1 MLVSAGMALAAHGYS
16 DVADDANTAPDITSL
31 EVVEATAG
39 VLTIRLTVGNFQSLP
54 ADSWVN
60 LWFDLDSD
68 QGTGD
73 AGDEALVRY
82 RSDGGVELY
91 AWDGAQL
98 VEGSTANVTA
108 SFAAGVLSVS
118 LPRAS
123 IAAAESF
130 GILAVSS
137 RAQSLGQDE
146 LIASDYAP
154 NAGRSAY
161 VVPGLKAFPDAVG
174 DHDAAPD
181 VTSVRVSDAKSGW
194 ITFAI
199 TTPNYTTLPSESAIV
214 LTVDADSNPETGEGG
229 AELNLTLLG
238 GEVALD
244 RWNGRR
250 WVPDTPPTRVRA
262 RNSKHVVAIDLHVS
276 ELGNARR
283 FGFSLLSVDLNT
295 AVEGAVAADV
305 APNDFSVL
313 GVRPRESPGAHP
325 RRHRPRCEAEPPSS
339 RTAVHGQ
346 PAGHEI
352 RHRPIDHQRS
362 RDLPC
367 SRCRREACRRPGASR
382 EGRRSARSSCPAR
395 RRARCCAG
403 RSASAAAARS
413 SRETSRTSFA
423 SAEAARRSRA
433 TSVIPSMS
441 IPLSPSAA
449 ALTESRARSEQN

>member
-1 MLVSAGMALAAHGYS
+1 VGGVALAMFVSAGMALAAHGYS
-16 DVADDANTAPDITSL
+16 DVAGDTNTAPDITSL
-31 EVVEATAG
+31 EVVEATTG
-39 VLTIRLTVGNFQSLP
+39 VLTIKLSVGNFQSLP
-54 ADSWVN
+54 DDSWVN

-82 RSDGGVELY
+82 RSDGGIELY

-118 LPRAS
+118 LPKAS

-130 GILAVSS
+130 GLLAVSS
-137 RAQSLGQDE
+137 RAQSIGQDE

-161 VVPGLKAFPDAVG
+161 VTPGLTAFPDAVG

-194 ITFAI
+194 ITFAV
-199 TTPNYTTLPSESAIV
+199 TTPNYATLPSESAIV

-229 AELNLTLLG
+229 AELTVTLVG

-250 WVPDTPPTRVRA
+250 WVPDTAPTRVRA

-276 ELGNARR
+276 ELGNAPR

-305 APNDFSVL
+305 APNDFSYWGYALANRPALVL
-313 GVRPRESPGAHP
+313 VATEPVSKPSHP
-325 RRHRPRCEAEPPSS
+325 RAGRPFTVSLPVTRSDS
-339 RTAVHGQ
+339 R
-346 PAGHEI
+346 
-352 RHRPIDHQRS
+352 RPITTGAVSCRVLAAGAKVQATGRVVGGAAQCAFVVPRAAKGKVLRGTISVRS
-362 RDLPC
+362 GGKVVARDF
-367 SRCRREACRRPGASR
+367 SYVVR
-382 EGRRSARSSCPAR
+382 
-395 RRARCCAG
+395 
-403 RSASAAAARS
+403 
-413 SRETSRTSFA
+413 
-423 SAEAARRSRA
+423 
-433 TSVIPSMS
+433 
-441 IPLSPSAA
+441 
-449 ALTESRARSEQN
+449 

>member
-1 MLVSAGMALAAHGYS
+1 VGGVALAMLVSAGMALAAHDYS

-31 EVVEATAG
+31 EVVEATTG
-39 VLTIRLTVGNFQSLP
+39 VLTIKLSVGNFQSLP

-68 QGTGD
+68 QETGD

-98 VEGSTANVTA
+98 VEGSTATVTA
-108 SFAAGVLSVS
+108 NFAAGVLSVS

-130 GILAVSS
+130 GLLAVSS

-161 VVPGLKAFPDAVG
+161 VVPGLTAFPDAVG

-199 TTPNYTTLPSESAIV
+199 TTPNYATLPSESAIV

-250 WVPDTPPTRVRA
+250 WVRDTPPTRVRA

-276 ELGNARR
+276 ELGNAPR

-305 APNDFSVL
+305 APNDFSYWGYALANRPALILVATDP
-313 GVRPRESPGAHP
+313 VAKPSRPR
-325 RRHRPRCEAEPPSS
+325 
-339 RTAVHGQ
+339 
-346 PAGHEI
+346 
-352 RHRPIDHQRS
+352 
-362 RDLPC
+362 
-367 SRCRREACRRPGASR
+367 
-382 EGRRSARSSCPAR
+382 
-395 RRARCCAG
+395 AG
-403 RSASAAAARS
+403 RPFTVSLPVTRSDTGRSITNGVVTCRVLAAGAKLPATGRVTGGSAQCAFVVPRAAKGKVLRGTISVRSGGKVVARDFS
-413 SRETSRTSFA
+413 YVVR
-423 SAEAARRSRA
+423 
-433 TSVIPSMS
+433 
-441 IPLSPSAA
+441 
-449 ALTESRARSEQN
+449 

>member
-1 MLVSAGMALAAHGYS
+1 VGGVVLAMLVPASVALSAHGYA

-39 VLTIRLTVGNFQSLP
+39 VLTIRLSVANFQLLP
-54 ADSWVN
+54 AESWVN

-68 QGTGD
+68 QATGD

-130 GILAVSS
+130 GLLAVSS

-161 VVPGLKAFPDAVG
+161 VVPGLKAFPDAIG

-199 TTPNYTTLPSESAIV
+199 TTPNYATLPSESAIV
-214 LTVDADSNPETGEGG
+214 LTVDSDSNPETGEGG
-229 AELNLTLLG
+229 AELTLTLLG
-238 GEVALD
+238 GEVVLD

-250 WVPDTPPTRVRA
+250 WVRDTPPMRARV

-305 APNDFSVL
+305 APNDFSYWGYALANRPALILVATDP
-313 GVRPRESPGAHP
+313 VAKPSRPR
-325 RRHRPRCEAEPPSS
+325 
-339 RTAVHGQ
+339 
-346 PAGHEI
+346 
-352 RHRPIDHQRS
+352 
-362 RDLPC
+362 
-367 SRCRREACRRPGASR
+367 
-382 EGRRSARSSCPAR
+382 
-395 RRARCCAG
+395 AG
-403 RSASAAAARS
+403 RPFTVSLPVTRSDTGRAITNGVVTCRVLAAGVKLPATGRVSGGSAQCAFTVPRAAKGKVLRGTISVRTGGKVVARDFS
-413 SRETSRTSFA
+413 YVVR
-423 SAEAARRSRA
+423 
-433 TSVIPSMS
+433 
-441 IPLSPSAA
+441 
-449 ALTESRARSEQN
+449 

>member
-1 MLVSAGMALAAHGYS
+1 MGGVVLAMLVSAGMALAAHGYS
-16 DVADDANTAPDITSL
+16 DVAGDANTAPDITSL
-31 EVVEATAG
+31 EVVEATTG
-39 VLTIRLTVGNFQSLP
+39 VLTIKLSVGNFQSLP
-54 ADSWVN
+54 DDSWVN

-82 RSDGGVELY
+82 RSDGGIELY

-118 LPRAS
+118 LPKAS

-130 GILAVSS
+130 GLLAVSS
-137 RAQSLGQDE
+137 RAQSIGQDE

-161 VVPGLKAFPDAVG
+161 VAPGLTAFPDAVG

-194 ITFAI
+194 ITFAV
-199 TTPNYTTLPSESAIV
+199 TTPNYATLPSESAIV

-229 AELNLTLLG
+229 AELTVTLVG

-250 WVPDTPPTRVRA
+250 WVPDTAPTRVRA

-276 ELGNARR
+276 ELGNAPR

-305 APNDFSVL
+305 APNDFSYWGYALANRPALVL
-313 GVRPRESPGAHP
+313 VATDPVAKPSHP
-325 RRHRPRCEAEPPSS
+325 RAGRPFTVSLPVTRSDT
-339 RTAVHGQ
+339 R
-346 PAGHEI
+346 
-352 RHRPIDHQRS
+352 RPITTGAVSCRVLAAGAKVQATGRVVGGAAQCAFVVPRAAKGKVLRGTISVRS
-362 RDLPC
+362 GGKVVARDF
-367 SRCRREACRRPGASR
+367 SYVVR
-382 EGRRSARSSCPAR
+382 
-395 RRARCCAG
+395 
-403 RSASAAAARS
+403 
-413 SRETSRTSFA
+413 
-423 SAEAARRSRA
+423 
-433 TSVIPSMS
+433 
-441 IPLSPSAA
+441 
-449 ALTESRARSEQN
+449 